1 MSHTLETPADASSG
15 RSPRPSRSVRV
26 GSSSTRQAG
35 AAAGRIETPARKKAR
50 QRSLV
55 LRGISLV
62 VFLAATFF
70 LLLPIIIIVF
80 TAFKPTSEVNAFPP
94 TLVPTEWT
102 FDNFTRIFTE
112 LPFAR
117 LIANSFVFAGGVTIC
132 ALVFD
137 SLVAYA
143 LARIDFRGKNVLLIA
158 IIASL
163 MIPFQATLI
172 PVYQLVSDLG
182 WVNTF
187 AALIIPR
194 AADAFGIFFLR
205 QFFVSLPRDLDSAA
219 RIDGA
224 SEWRVFRSVVLPNAV
239 PALLTLAI
247 FTFVNNWN
255 DLLWP
260 LVFTTDSEM
269 GTITSGLTLLTG
281 PGGIIPYGVMMAG
294 SLIAVLPLAIM
305 FLFVQRRFIESVATT
320 GLK

>member
-1 MSHTLETPADASSG
+1 MSVG
-15 RSPRPSRSVRV
+15 NRRRSDFALRILWS
-26 GSSSTRQAG
+26 
-35 AAAGRIETPARKKAR
+35 AA
-50 QRSLV
+50 
-55 LRGISLV
+55 
-62 VFLAATFF
+62 LAIGTAA
-70 LLLPIIIIVF
+70 LLLPILIIIF
-80 TAFKPTSEVNAFPP
+80 TAFKPTAEVNAFPP
-94 TLVPTEWT
+94 TLLPDNWT
-102 FDNFTRIFTE
+102 LANFERIFAD

-117 LIANSFVFAGGVTIC
+117 LILNSFVFAGGVTIC
-132 ALVFD
+132 ALIFD
-137 SLVAYA
+137 SLAAYA
-143 LARIDFRGKNVLLIA
+143 LARIDFRGKRVLLIA

-172 PVYQLVSDLG
+172 PVYQLVADLG

-187 AALIIPR
+187 AGLIAPR

-205 QFFVSLPRDLDSAA
+205 QFFVSLPRDLDNAA

-224 SEWRVFRSVVLPNAV
+224 SEWRVFTSVILPNAV

-260 LVFTTDSEM
+260 LIFTNEQEM

-294 SLIAVLPLAIM
+294 SLIAVLPLAVM
-305 FLFVQRRFIESVATT
+305 FLLIQRRFIESVATT
-320 GLK
+320 GIK

>member
-1 MSHTLETPADASSG
+1 MIATRRRL
-15 RSPRPSRSVRV
+15 RPSTVLLTV
-26 GSSSTRQAG
+26 ALAVTT
-35 AAAGRIETPARKKAR
+35 AA
-50 QRSLV
+50 V
-55 LRGISLV
+55 
-62 VFLAATFF
+62 
-70 LLLPIIIIVF
+70 LLPFAIIVF
-80 TAFKPTSEVNAFPP
+80 TAFKPVAEVNAFPP
-94 TLVPTEWT
+94 TLVPEQWT
-102 FDNFTRIFTE
+102 LANLERILTE
-112 LPFAR
+112 LPFLR
-117 LIANSFVFAGGVTIC
+117 LTLNSFLFAGGVTVF
-132 ALVFD
+132 ALAFD
-137 SLVAYA
+137 SLAAYA
-143 LARIDFRGKNVLLIA
+143 LARIDFTGQRALLIS

-187 AALIIPR
+187 AGLIAPR

-205 QFFVSLPRDLDSAA
+205 QFFLALPRDLDSAA

-224 SEWRVFRSVVLPNAV
+224 SEFRVFRSVVLPNAV

-247 FTFVNNWN
+247 FIFVNNWN

-260 LVFTTDSEM
+260 LIFTTSREM

-294 SLIAVLPLAIM
+294 SLIAVFPLVVA
-305 FLFVQRRFIESVATT
+305 FLLVQRRFIESIATT

>member
-1 MSHTLETPADASSG
+1 MTANRRRL
-15 RSPRPSRSVRV
+15 RPSTIALTV
-26 GSSSTRQAG
+26 A
-35 AAAGRIETPARKKAR
+35 
-50 QRSLV
+50 
-55 LRGISLV
+55 
-62 VFLAATFF
+62 
-70 LLLPIIIIVF
+70 LLLATAVVLLPFAIIVF
-80 TAFKPTSEVNAFPP
+80 TAFKPVSEVNAFPP
-94 TLVPTEWT
+94 TLLPSDWT
-102 FDNFTRIFTE
+102 LANLERILTE
-112 LPFAR
+112 LPFLR
-117 LIANSFVFAGGVTIC
+117 LALNSFLFAGGVTAF

-137 SLVAYA
+137 SLAAYA
-143 LARIDFRGKNVLLIA
+143 LARIDFTGQRALLIA

-172 PVYQLVSDLG
+172 PVYQLVSELG

-187 AALIIPR
+187 AGLIAPR

-205 QFFVSLPRDLDSAA
+205 QFFLALPRDLDSAA

-224 SEWRVFRSVVLPNAV
+224 SEFRVFWNVVLPNAV

-247 FTFVNNWN
+247 FVFVNNWN

-260 LVFTTDSEM
+260 LIFTTQREM

-294 SLIAVLPLAIM
+294 SLIAVLPLVVA
-305 FLFVQRRFIESVATT
+305 FLFVQRRFIESIATT

>member
-1 MSHTLETPADASSG
+1 MTTTAAQRTATPPRTAPG
-15 RSPRPSRSVRV
+15 RSRLRIGR
-26 GSSSTRQAG
+26 RAERWLLF
-35 AAAGRIETPARKKAR
+35 AAV
-50 QRSLV
+50 LV
-55 LRGISLV
+55 LTAIV
-62 VFLAATFF
+62 
-70 LLLPIIIIVF
+70 LLPVIVIVL
-80 TAFKPTSEVNAFPP
+80 TAFKPAAEINAFPP
-94 TLVPTEWT
+94 TLLPGAWT
-102 FDNFTRIFTE
+102 LDNFTKIFSD
-112 LPFAR
+112 LPFGR
-117 LIANSFVFAGGVTIC
+117 LFVNSLVFAGGVTVF

-137 SLVAYA
+137 SLAAYA
-143 LARIDFRGKNVLLIA
+143 LARIDFRGSRVLLIV
-158 IIASL
+158 IVASL

-172 PVYQLVSDLG
+172 PVYQLVAQLG

-187 AALIIPR
+187 AGLIIPR

-205 QFFVSLPRDLDSAA
+205 QFFISLPRDLDNAA

-224 SEWRVFRSVVLPNAV
+224 GEFRIFRSIVLPNAV

-260 LVFTTDSEM
+260 LVFTTSPEM

-281 PGGIIPYGVMMAG
+281 PSGIIPYGTMMAG

-305 FLFVQRRFIESVATT
+305 FLIMQRRFIESVATT

>member
-1 MSHTLETPADASSG
+1 MRRRRIRGGTILGGVAMLLVT
-15 RSPRPSRSVRV
+15 
-26 GSSSTRQAG
+26 
-35 AAAGRIETPARKKAR
+35 AA
-50 QRSLV
+50 V
-55 LRGISLV
+55 
-62 VFLAATFF
+62 
-70 LLLPIIIIVF
+70 LLPLAIIVF
-80 TAFKPTSEVNAFPP
+80 TAFKPVSEVNAYPP
-94 TLVPTEWT
+94 TLLPQHWT
-102 FDNFTRIFTE
+102 LDNLARIVQE
-112 LPFAR
+112 LPFGR
-117 LIANSFVFAGGVTIC
+117 LVANSFLFAGGVTAF

-137 SLVAYA
+137 SLAAYA
-143 LARIDFRGKNVLLIA
+143 LARIDFRGRRVLLIV

-187 AALIIPR
+187 AGLIAPR

-205 QFFVSLPRDLDSAA
+205 QFFLALPTDIDSAA

-224 SEWRVFRSVVLPNAV
+224 SEFRIFRSIVVPNAV

-260 LVFTTDSEM
+260 LVFTTEREM

-294 SLIAVLPLAIM
+294 ALVAVLPLVIA
-305 FLFVQRRFIESVATT
+305 FLLVQRRFIESIATT